1 MVHEVGT
8 SVIVGC
14 LLSALPFAVMAQG
27 EASYPNKPI
36 RVVVGF
42 TPGSATD
49 VTSRIFA
56 QKLSEALGTAVA
68 VENIPGVAGAVGGAR
83 VAKSPPD
90 GYTLYY
96 GANGAMTIAPSL
108 FNKLPI
114 DPSGDFTPVIQL
126 LTMGSILAVNKHL
139 PVKTVQELIALA
151 KRRPGELSY
160 ASPGVG
166 VPQHIAGELI
176 KLTAKVDIIH
186 VPYKGAQI
194 TDVIGGRVP
203 ITLQNMGAILPVVK
217 EGRLRGLAVTSLKR
231 SPMIPELPTMAESGF
246 PGFEALS
253 WFGLFAPAGTPATI
267 VDRLYQ
273 ESTRILA
280 QPDTKARY
288 SELALEVSGA
298 NGTRLA
304 GIIKNDTAKWAKVIK
319 DANIPPAQ

>member
-1 MVHEVGT
+1 MLHATRSRLAFGAM
-8 SVIVGC
+8 
-14 LLSALPFAVMAQG
+14 LAALPIAALGQADG
-27 EASYPNKPI
+27 YPGKPI
-36 RVVVGF
+36 RMVVGF

-49 VTSRIFA
+49 VTGRIFA
-56 QKLSEALGTAVA
+56 LKLSEALGTTVA
-68 VENIPGVAGAVGGAR
+68 VENLPGVAGAVGGAR

-108 FNKLPI
+108 FSNLPI
-114 DPSGDFTPVIQL
+114 DPSGDFKPVIQL

-139 PVKTVQELIALA
+139 PVKNVQELIALA

-176 KLTAKVDIIH
+176 KLIAKVDIVH

-217 EGRLRGLAVTSLKR
+217 EGRLRGLAVTSLER

-253 WFGLFAPAGTPATI
+253 WFGLFAPAGTPAAI

-273 ESTRILA
+273 ESTKILA
-280 QPDTKARY
+280 QPDTKQRY
-288 SELALEVSGA
+288 AELALEVSGA
-298 NGTRLA
+298 DGKRLA
-304 GIIKNDTAKWAKVIK
+304 EIIKNDTAKWAKVIK